1 MYQCI
6 SEAFNGLSGKVESLD
21 EKTGRYEVMLV
32 SNSGEK
38 TVAKIKGERLGLRE
52 LQTYHRISQIEWCKI
67 IVLVD

>member
-52 LQTYHRISQIEWCKI
+52 TNISSHISNR
-67 IVLVD
+67 VV